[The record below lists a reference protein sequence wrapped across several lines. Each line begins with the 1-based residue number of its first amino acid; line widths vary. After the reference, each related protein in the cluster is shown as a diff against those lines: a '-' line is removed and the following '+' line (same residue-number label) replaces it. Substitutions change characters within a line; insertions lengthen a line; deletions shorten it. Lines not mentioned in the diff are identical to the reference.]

1 MRTAKL
7 IGALFVVLVLS
18 AVAVATAS
26 AAETLWKWL
35 PGTVGET
42 FTGKTGQAKLQLAE
56 VEASKPS
63 FTCAKSLLLLPKSEL
78 LAEGATGGKDATLA
92 LGILHLEGCTSF
104 GLPLNSE
111 GDSAGILL
119 VHLEI
124 HNCMISAAK
133 KEFGL
138 LITPLPLHLEIPAA
152 KKLILVR
159 GAFVAKLEGKEGTK
173 QLVFSLIV
181 EQKEAKQAITKC
193 EGGVENTLEGSL
205 DGKTFV
211 KAGLEAKELAL
222 GFDMTLD
229 TAGEEP
235 MEK

>member
-7 IGALFVVLVLS
+7 IGALLVVLVLS
-18 AVAVATAS
+18 SVAVATAS

-42 FTGKTGQAKLQLAE
+42 FTGKTGKTTIQLTE
-56 VEASKPS
+56 VEKTKPS
-63 FTCAKSLLLLPKSEL
+63 FTCTKSLLLLPKSEL
-78 LAEGATGGKDATLA
+78 LKEGSTEGKDATLA

-104 GLPLNSE
+104 GVPANSE
-111 GDSAGILL
+111 GDASGIIL

-124 HNCMISAAK
+124 HNCMINAAK

-138 LITPLPLHLEIPAA
+138 LITPLPLHLEFPAV
-152 KKLILVR
+152 KKLMLVR
-159 GAFVAKLEGKEGTK
+159 GAYIAKLEGKEATK
-173 QLVFSLIV
+173 QLVFPLIV
-181 EQKEAKQAITKC
+181 EQKEGKQTIAKC
-193 EGGVENTLEGSL
+193 EGGLENSLEASL
-205 DGKTFV
+205 DDKTFV
-211 KAGLEAKELAL
+211 KAGLETKEGTI

-229 TAGEEP
+229 KEGEEP